1 MDLSDVATPA
11 SRYRHQRCRLYST
24 LHPSVYH
31 RHLHPTRTCHP
42 PNNNNNNSS
51 NNNSSNQNPSIQ
63 LIIYLRFR
71 QDSSNASAD
80 SSTASIHI
88 LHQPRILPKSSRI
101 LQESPGISGILGEAL
116 TSPSNF
122 PSEESRGFFPDALG
136 FSGILQDSSGRL
148 SHPTPPTPPTH
159 PPPAPNEPTVPFD
172 GDSLS
177 DVVDVDDANRPMK
190 LCDPCPSL
198 LQRCL

>member
-31 RHLHPTRTCHP
+31 HHLHPTRTCHP

-101 LQESPGISGILGEAL
+101 LQESPGISRNLRDSWRGSDISVQFPIRRVPWILSRCFGILWDSL
-116 TSPSNF
+116 
-122 PSEESRGFFPDALG
+122 GFFWTLVSPC
-136 FSGILQDSSGRL
+136 
-148 SHPTPPTPPTH
+148 HPHPTH
-159 PPPAPNEPTVPFD
+159 PPSAR
-172 GDSLS
+172 S
-177 DVVDVDDANRPMK
+177 
-190 LCDPCPSL
+190 
-198 LQRCL
+198 Q